1 MKPALPDITAYTDYR
16 KFLRDCY
23 DFRKKSD
30 PKFSHRYFCHKA
42 GYGSSSAFGDILKGR
57 RNLSAPAALRLA
69 RAFELGRT
77 DEEYLLQ
84 LVQFNQAGSL
94 EVKNLHYARMM
105 SLARINIDAI
115 SPDKYAYFSK
125 WYHAALREL
134 IFYTPCK
141 DDYKALGRM
150 LDPSIPAAQVK
161 QSIALLE
168 KLGMI
173 ERDADGYYRQTS
185 ALLTAD
191 SLGGAM
197 HVENF
202 QAETMRL
209 ALESLSR
216 HPPALREMSTL
227 TATLSAA
234 SVDKAKEAI
243 KALRQCIL
251 ALAEKDEHVDRV
263 MQLNIQLF
271 PLTRADAGAGVGA
284 DLGADVGE
292 KEG

>member
-1 MKPALPDITAYTDYR
+1 MKASLPDVTAYTDFR

-23 DFRKKSD
+23 DFKKKSD
-30 PKFSHRYFCHKA
+30 PKFSHRYFCKKA
-42 GYGSSSAFGDILKGR
+42 GYGSSSAFADILKGR

-69 RAFELGRT
+69 RAFELGKS
-77 DEEYLLQ
+77 DEDYLLH
-84 LVQFNQAGSL
+84 LVQFNQADSL
-94 EVKNLHYARMM
+94 EVKNLHYARMLG
-105 SLARINIDAI
+105 LARISIDVI

-125 WYHAALREL
+125 WHHAALREL
-134 IFYTPCK
+134 IYFTPCNG
-141 DDYKALGRM
+141 DYKALGRK
-150 LDPSIPAAQVK
+150 LDPSVPAAQVK

-173 ERDADGYYRQTS
+173 RKDADGYYRQTT

-191 SLGGAM
+191 SMGESL

-209 ALESLSR
+209 AMESLSR
-216 HPPALREMSTL
+216 HSPESRDMSTL
-227 TATLSAA
+227 TATLSAE
-234 SVDKAKEAI
+234 SLEKAKSAI

-251 ALAEKDEHVDRV
+251 ALAEKDQSVDRV

-271 PLTRADAGAGVGA
+271 PLTRGDA
-284 DLGADVGE
+284 GE

>member
-1 MKPALPDITAYTDYR
+1 MKSAFPDVTTYTDYR

-23 DFRKKSD
+23 DFRKKSN
-30 PKFSHRYFCHKA
+30 PKFSHRYFCQKA

-69 RAFELGRT
+69 RALELDRT

-105 SLARINIDAI
+105 SLARISIDVI

-134 IFYTPCK
+134 IFYTPFK
-141 DDYKALGRM
+141 DDYKALGRK
-150 LDPSIPAAQVK
+150 LDPSIPAAQAK

-173 ERDADGYYRQTS
+173 EKGADGYYRQSS

-209 ALESLSR
+209 ALESLNR
-216 HPPALREMSTL
+216 HPPASREMSTL

-251 ALAEKDEHVDRV
+251 ALAEKDKHVDRV

-271 PLTRADAGAGVGA
+271 PLTRGEAGP
-284 DLGADVGE
+284 E
-292 KEG
+292 KG